1 MIKMSSNS
9 LPERRWLLLQMD
21 TDYWFL
27 SDASVGIT
35 DIWKNDPSNAMWD
48 EMVRLNAEFGIG
60 EIGSPHPHTPPSGN
74 TLEVEPVS

>member
-1 MIKMSSNS
+1 
-9 LPERRWLLLQMD
+9 
-21 TDYWFL
+21 
-27 SDASVGIT
+27 
-35 DIWKNDPSNAMWD
+35 MWD